1 LKADIILLRALR
13 FIAVC
18 DKENKM
24 RSKGQIVK
32 MAYAKTGFTIIE
44 LLTIIS
50 IIVIIIGVLLPG
62 LNMIR
67 WYAKYTTQ
75 KNLFRNIDT
84 GLQAY
89 EIDFGEY
96 PDSSATDATGA
107 QYCGAMKLAEA
118 MAGQDGLGFNPDS
131 KFTADDG
138 SGNTELYP
146 PSQGG
151 PGSWPDWYKENL
163 RNRKEYLE
171 AKDVQICS
179 LDNLYAS
186 ASGFTFTNE
195 VALLCDVYKRN
206 EIRNSKGTK
215 LGMPILYYKAD
226 TSKLVHDVNVP
237 TNPGNT
243 YNYLDNHKFLS
254 LGVRWDPAVIHQLYK
269 ANSGPPLYTPTG
281 APEGQVF
288 YKKILDE
295 SALPILRPYN
305 KNSYIL
311 ISAGGDGIYGTG
323 GSLKTKDVFNF
334 AD

>member
-1 LKADIILLRALR
+1 MK
-13 FIAVC
+13 
-18 DKENKM
+18 
-24 RSKGQIVK
+24 SKGQIVK
-32 MAYAKTGFTIIE
+32 IAYAKTGFTIIE
-44 LLTIIS
+44 LLTILS
-50 IIVIIIGVLLPG
+50 IIVIIISVLLPA

-75 KNLFRNIDT
+75 KNQFRNIDT

-96 PDSSATDATGA
+96 PDSSEIDATGA
-107 QYCGAMKLAEA
+107 KYCGAMKFAEA

-146 PSQGG
+146 RPAQLGTG
-151 PGSWPDWYKENL
+151 WYEENL
-163 RNRKEYLE
+163 RKRKEYLE

-179 LDNLYAS
+179 LDDFYAS
-186 ASGFTFTNE
+186 SGWDNSSK

-206 EIRNSKGTK
+206 ELRNSKGK
-215 LGMPILYYKAD
+215 QLGMPILYYKAD
-226 TSKLVHDVNVP
+226 TSKLLHNVDVP
-237 TNPGNT
+237 DNPDNI
-243 YNYLDNHKFLS
+243 YNYKDNHELVK
-254 LGVRWDPAVIHQLYK
+254 LGVHWDPTIIHQLYQ

-281 APEGQVF
+281 DPEGKVF
-288 YKKILDE
+288 YEKIMDK
-295 SALPILRPYN
+295 SALPIQRPYN

-311 ISAGGDGIYGTG
+311 ISAGGDGIYGTSG
-323 GSLKTKDVFNF
+323 TLRTKDVFNF

>member
-1 LKADIILLRALR
+1 MK
-13 FIAVC
+13 
-18 DKENKM
+18 
-24 RSKGQIVK
+24 SKGQ
-32 MAYAKTGFTIIE
+32 KTGFTIIE
-44 LLTIIS
+44 LLTIMS
-50 IIVIIIGVLLPG
+50 IIMIIISVLLPA

-75 KNLFRNIDT
+75 KNQFRNIDT

-89 EIDFGEY
+89 EIDFEEY

-107 QYCGAMKLAEA
+107 QYCGAMKFAEA

-138 SGNTELYP
+138 SGSTALYP
-146 PSQGG
+146 RPA
-151 PGSWPDWYKENL
+151 PPTPWPPEYVDNL
-163 RNRKEYLE
+163 RSRKEYLE

-179 LDNLYAS
+179 LKDLYATNTG
-186 ASGFTFTNE
+186 GFTPPDE

-206 EIRNSKGTK
+206 EIRDSSKYRTK

-237 TNPGNT
+237 DNPGNI
-243 YNYLDNHKFLS
+243 YNYKDNQQLLK
-254 LGVRWDPAVIHQLYK
+254 LGVPWNPTAIH
-269 ANSGPPLYTPTG
+269 PLYQAASG
-281 APEGQVF
+281 PEGQVF
-288 YKKILDE
+288 YKKTLDE
-295 SALPILRPYN
+295 SALPIQRPYN

-323 GSLKTKDVFNF
+323 GSLRTKDVFNF

>member
-24 RSKGQIVK
+24 KSKGQIVK

-50 IIVIIIGVLLPG
+50 IIVIIIGVLLPA

-146 PSQGG
+146 PSQGDL
-151 PGSWPDWYKENL
+151 GSWPDWYKDNI

-206 EIRNSKGTK
+206 EIRDSSKYRTK

-226 TSKLVHDVNVP
+226 TSKLAHDVNHP
-237 TNPGNT
+237 DNAGNI
-243 YNYLDNHKFLS
+243 YNYKDNQQFLK
-254 LGVRWDPAVIHQLYK
+254 LGVPWDLTAMHPLYK
-269 ANSGPPLYTPTG
+269 KTASSL
-281 APEGQVF
+281 EGQEF
-288 YKKILDE
+288 YKKTLDE
-295 SALPILRPYN
+295 SALPIQRPHN

>member
-1 LKADIILLRALR
+1 MK
-13 FIAVC
+13 
-18 DKENKM
+18 
-24 RSKGQIVK
+24 SKGQIVK

-44 LLTIIS
+44 LLTIMS
-50 IIVIIIGVLLPG
+50 IIVIIISVLLPA
-62 LNMIR
+62 LNMIN
-67 WYAKYTTQ
+67 WYARYAAQ
-75 KNLFRNIDT
+75 KNQFRNIDT
-84 GLQAY
+84 GLQAF
-89 EIDFGEY
+89 EIDFKEY
-96 PDSSATDATGA
+96 PASGATDATNA

-118 MAGQDGLGFNPDS
+118 MVGQDGLGFNPDS

-138 SGNTELYP
+138 AGQAELYP
-146 PSQGG
+146 PSQGD
-151 PGSWPDWYKENL
+151 PTSWPAWYVENI

-179 LDNLYAS
+179 LDNLYAI

-226 TSKLVHDVNVP
+226 PSKLAHDVNHP
-237 TNPGNT
+237 DNEDNI
-243 YNYLDNHKFLS
+243 YNYKDNHALLA
-254 LGVRWDPAVIHQLYK
+254 LGVRWDPSIIHPLYK
-269 ANSGPPLYTPTG
+269 KTASSL
-281 APEGQVF
+281 EGQEF
-288 YKKILDE
+288 YKKTLDE
-295 SALPILRPYN
+295 SALPIQRPYN

-323 GSLKTKDVFNF
+323 GNLKTKDVFNF

>member
-1 LKADIILLRALR
+1 MK
-13 FIAVC
+13 
-18 DKENKM
+18 
-24 RSKGQIVK
+24 SKGQ
-32 MAYAKTGFTIIE
+32 KTGFTIIE
-44 LLTIIS
+44 LLTIMS
-50 IIVIIIGVLLPG
+50 IIVIIISVLLPG

-75 KNLFRNIDT
+75 KNQFRNIDT

-96 PDSSATDATGA
+96 PDSGALDTAPAPA

-131 KFTADDG
+131 KFAADDG
-138 SGNTELYP
+138 DGQTELYP
-146 PSQGG
+146 PSQG
-151 PGSWPDWYKENL
+151 PPPWDPWYVENL

-179 LDNLYAS
+179 LADLYPIAEWPNKS
-186 ASGFTFTNE
+186 E

-206 EIRNSKGTK
+206 ELRNSKGTK

-226 TSKLVHDVNVP
+226 TSKLAHDVDVP
-237 TNPGNT
+237 TNPGNI
-243 YNYLDNHKFLS
+243 YNYTDNQEFLK
-254 LGVRWDPAVIHQLYK
+254 LGVPWDASATH
-269 ANSGPPLYTPTG
+269 PLYDNNG
-281 APEGQVF
+281 KLF
-288 YKKILDE
+288 YEMTQDN
-295 SALPILRPYN
+295 SALPIQRPHN

-323 GSLKTKDVFNF
+323 GSLRTKDVFNF
-334 AD
+334 AFAD

>member
-1 LKADIILLRALR
+1 MK
-13 FIAVC
+13 
-18 DKENKM
+18 
-24 RSKGQIVK
+24 SKGQ
-32 MAYAKTGFTIIE
+32 KTGFTIIE
-44 LLTIIS
+44 LLTIMS
-50 IIVIIIGVLLPG
+50 IIMIIISVLLPA

-67 WYAKYTTQ
+67 WYAKYATQ
-75 KNLFRNIDT
+75 KNQFRNIDT

-96 PDSSATDATGA
+96 PDSSATDATKA

-138 SGNTELYP
+138 SGPTELYP
-146 PSQGG
+146 PSQGD
-151 PGSWPDWYKENL
+151 PPWLAWYVENI

-179 LDNLYAS
+179 LDNLYTN
-186 ASGFTFTNE
+186 SGWAHSDE

-206 EIRNSKGTK
+206 ELRNSKGTK

-226 TSKLVHDVNVP
+226 TSKLAHDVNVP
-237 TNPGNT
+237 DNPGNI
-243 YNYLDNHKFLS
+243 YNYKDNQQLLK
-254 LGVRWDPAVIHQLYK
+254 LGLPWNAGAIH
-269 ANSGPPLYTPTG
+269 PLYQATSG
-281 APEGQVF
+281 PEGQVF
-288 YKKILDE
+288 YKKTLDE
-295 SALPILRPYN
+295 SALPIQRPHN